1 MLAYFYCAAY
11 TQVKV
16 NESST
21 LCDRRSHSRCTVRG
35 IDGGSQC
42 TVRGIDGGSQC
53 TVRGIDGGSQCTVR
67 GIDGG

>member
-21 LCDRRSHSRCTVRG
+21 LVTGGRIHSV
-35 IDGGSQC
+35 Q
-42 TVRGIDGGSQC
+42 
-53 TVRGIDGGSQCTVR
+53 
-67 GIDGG
+67 